1 MKNLNFEKPKI
12 LYKYMTAE
20 TGFKVLQNQTIRF
33 SNPKCFN
40 DPYDSDMPFTIK
52 NYKNLDNDYFIKL
65 IDNISNNKHVQQKLP
80 EGFDLNVAKDILTR
94 EPINKNSIDYIKDIL
109 KPFKEKMRVLCLS
122 QNNDNLLMWS
132 HYCFNHTGIVIG
144 LNDYFDFFKNAVPVP
159 YSRNVPEIDGV
170 LLDDLTLDTKEA
182 MEEFRRLLQTKS
194 IDWKYESEWRC
205 TFDVEKRLEFIN
217 KFPEFKFQYP
227 KVYNEL
233 KNQEDFIHAPFP
245 IESIDSV
252 YLGAKM
258 NILDEL
264 RLMYLI
270 RNKYPKSK
278 IFKAELSQT
287 EFKIEFFEITT

>member
-1 MKNLNFEKPKI
+1 MEEINKPKI
-12 LYKYMTAE
+12 LYKYLTAE
-20 TGFKVLQNQTIRF
+20 TGFKVLENQTIRF

-52 NYKNLDNDYFIKL
+52 NYKELNNDYFIKL
-65 IDNISNNKHVQQKLP
+65 IDKMSNHKLVQQILP
-80 EGFDLNVAKDILTR
+80 EGFDLNVAKDILTK

-132 HYCFNHTGIVIG
+132 HYSFNHTGIVIG
-144 LNDYFDFFKNAVPVP
+144 INDTFDFLRNAVPVP
-159 YSRNVPEIDGV
+159 YSRIIPEIDGV
-170 LLDDLTLDTKEA
+170 LLEDLTLDTKEA
-182 MEEFRRLLQTKS
+182 LEEFRRLLQTKS
-194 IDWKYESEWRC
+194 TDWKYESEWRC
-205 TFDVEKRLEFIN
+205 SFDVEKRFDFIN
-217 KFPEFKFQYP
+217 KIPEFKFKYP

-233 KNQEDFIHAPFP
+233 KNQEDFIHTPLP

-264 RLMYLI
+264 RLIYLV
-270 RNKYPKSK
+270 RNKYPKTK

-287 EFKIEFFEITT
+287 EFKIVFKKI

>member
-1 MKNLNFEKPKI
+1 MEEINKPKI
-12 LYKYMTAE
+12 LYKYLTAE
-20 TGFKVLQNQTIRF
+20 TGLKVLEHQTIRF

-52 NYKNLDNDYFIKL
+52 NYKELNNDYFIKL
-65 IDNISNNKHVQQKLP
+65 IDKMSNHKLGQQILP
-80 EGFDLNVAKDILTR
+80 EWFDLNVAKDILTK
-94 EPINKNSIDYIKDIL
+94 EPINKNPIDYIKDIL

-132 HYCFNHTGIVIG
+132 HYSFNHTGIVIG
-144 LNDYFDFFKNAVPVP
+144 INNYFYYFKDAMPVP
-159 YSRNVPEIDGV
+159 YSRTIPKIDGV
-170 LLDDLTLDTKEA
+170 LFDELTLDTKEA
-182 MEEFRRLLQTKS
+182 LEEFRRLLQTKS
-194 IDWKYESEWRC
+194 TDWKYESEWRC
-205 TFDVEKRLEFIN
+205 TFDVEKRFEFIN
-217 KFPEFKFQYP
+217 KFSEFKFKYP

-233 KNQEDFIHAPFP
+233 KNQEDFIHTPLP

-264 RLMYLI
+264 RLIYLV
-270 RNKYPKSK
+270 RNKYPKTK

-287 EFKIEFFEITT
+287 EFKIVFKKI